1 MSEYYYIVHE
11 FLNSTLTYEQR
22 LSCVNDKIKQ
32 INDYIIVDHEK
43 LRFIGL
49 DLLNE
54 DILNSLYD
62 NLDVILNNL
71 KYKYHPFNTLILL
84 LDQMDYE
91 LRLGNK
97 KRFMIITNNNRKE
110 FNSIYS
116 IIAYYYNGFYKCV
129 HRVICHTCRTTT
141 VYAKDIKEQL
151 LELNLK
157 EIYQKIKSD
166 DKFIMLE
173 SVDGVYLLNNYKRL
187 IILKDT
193 DFNDLCVEYLRNIK

>member
-1 MSEYYYIVHE
+1 M
-11 FLNSTLTYEQR
+11 
-22 LSCVNDKIKQ
+22 
-32 INDYIIVDHEK
+32 
-43 LRFIGL
+43 
-49 DLLNE
+49 
-54 DILNSLYD
+54 
-62 NLDVILNNL
+62 
-71 KYKYHPFNTLILL
+71 
-84 LDQMDYE
+84 
-91 LRLGNK
+91 
-97 KRFMIITNNNRKE
+97 
-110 FNSIYS
+110 
-116 IIAYYYNGFYKCV
+116 

-187 IILKDT
+187 KILKDT

>member
-129 HRVICHTCRTTT
+129 YRVICHTCRTTT

-187 IILKDT
+187 KILKDT